1 MFAKLGKVNDFSLRD
16 KLIALFLLISIIP
29 AIGLGLLVGVTV
41 EKILGEQATKNTL
54 QLINQVNT
62 TLESSITNVQNVSY
76 LISMDAQ
83 IKTFFSS
90 DRKEGNETD
99 QSYSIRQKMQ
109 GFTSLYPEIAGILL
123 INKEGKYISNELYA
137 EDRVDLTKEEW
148 YKEAVRNKGIFKII
162 GKPEKRHII
171 SQINYKDE
179 DVVTVVR
186 AIVDRDTQEI
196 TGVLLIDLKL
206 RVIGEAMNNVH
217 IGLSGFLTVIDE
229 NGKEIYSTSNSEAL
243 EIPETILLEDDWGA
257 YKKVVDGEKM
267 EFIYQRTPFSNWT
280 TVGIFHSDESV
291 AEVKEIQLYLFF
303 FVFFLCFAGI
313 TVSYYFSHSISNPI
327 IELMTMMRK
336 IEDGQM
342 EIRYKGKRKD
352 EIGRLG
358 KTFNHMITKIN
369 SLITLTEMQEKQKRE
384 AELRSLQ
391 AHIKP
396 HFLYNTL
403 DTINWMARKH
413 GAKDVA
419 EVVASLSSF
428 FRIGLSKGNDMIP
441 LKDEMKHIQSYLMIQ
456 KARYQEKLSYE
467 IIYDSN
473 LTEVTILK
481 LVLQPIVENAIYHG
495 IKERRG
501 PGNINISAIQEN
513 ACLLLKVTDDG
524 KGMEE
529 EELHALREKL
539 NTLVI
544 LKKERKEQIN
554 FGYGMMNVQA
564 RIKLTYGDAYGLA
577 IDSEHD
583 KGTTVT
589 IKLPMNLEEKKE

>member
-1 MFAKLGKVNDFSLRD
+1 MFAKLRKVNDFSLRD

-90 DRKEGNETD
+90 NRKEGNETD
-99 QSYSIRQKMQ
+99 QSYSIRQTMQ

-123 INKEGKYISNELYA
+123 INKQGKYISNELYA
-137 EDRVDLTKEEW
+137 EDKVDLTKEEW

-229 NGKEIYSTSNSEAL
+229 NGKEIYSTSNSEAI
-243 EIPETILLEDDWGA
+243 EIPETILLEGDWGA

-369 SLITLTEMQEKQKRE
+369 SLITLTEVQEKQKRE

-501 PGNINISAIQEN
+501 PGNIIISAIQEN

-529 EELHALREKL
+529 EELHTLREKL

-564 RIKLTYGDAYGLA
+564 RIKLTYGDAYGLT
-577 IDSEHD
+577 IDSEPD

>member
-1 MFAKLGKVNDFSLRD
+1 MFAKFGNVNDFSLRD

-76 LISMDAQ
+76 LISMDTQ

-90 DRKEGNETD
+90 DRKEENEMD

-171 SQINYKDE
+171 SQINYRDE

-229 NGKEIYSTSNSEAL
+229 NGKEIYSTSNREAI
-243 EIPETILLEDDWGA
+243 EIPETILLEGDWGSV
-257 YKKVVDGEKM
+257 KKVIDGEKM

-342 EIRYKGKRKD
+342 EIRYTGKRKD

-369 SLITLTEMQEKQKRE
+369 SLITLTEVQEKQKRE

-441 LKDEMKHIQSYLMIQ
+441 FKDEIKHIQSYLMIQ

-467 IIYDSN
+467 ITYDSN

-501 PGNINISAIQEN
+501 PGKINISAIQEN

-524 KGMEE
+524 KGMKEE
-529 EELHALREKL
+529 DLHALREKL

-544 LKKERKEQIN
+544 LRKERKEQIN

-564 RIKLTYGDAYGLA
+564 RIKLTYGDEYGLT

-589 IKLPMNLEEKKE
+589 IKLPMKL